1 MIFAKTILKTADNSG
16 AKYVKCL
23 RILETKSSRGKKRY
37 ATVGDIILVS
47 VRICESQKKVKKGN
61 VFKAIV
67 VRTIRQV
74 KREMGWLFFNDNAV
88 VLLNKKML
96 PLGTR
101 VFGPIARD
109 IKLKKM
115 TKILLNASLIL

>member
-1 MIFAKTILKTADNSG
+1 MIFPKTILKTDDNSG

-23 RILETKSSRGKKRY
+23 RILETKSTKGKKKF
-37 ATVGDIILVS
+37 AVLGDIILIS
-47 VRICESQKKVKKGN
+47 VRRSKSDKKVKKGN

-67 VRTIRQV
+67 VRTIKSV
-74 KREMGWLFFNDNAV
+74 KRENGWVYFNDNAV

-101 VFGPIARD
+101 IFGPIGRD
-109 IKLKKM
+109 IRFRKM
-115 TKILLNASLIL
+115 TKILSNASLIL

>member
-23 RILETKSSRGKKRY
+23 RILETKSTRGKKKF
-37 ATVGDIILVS
+37 AILGDIILVS
-47 VRICESQKKVKKGN
+47 VRICKSDKKVRKGN

-67 VRTIRQV
+67 VRTVKSV
-74 KREMGWLFFNDNAV
+74 KRESGWVFFNDNAV

-101 VFGPIARD
+101 IFGPIGRD
-109 IKLKKM
+109 VRFRKM
-115 TKILLNASLIL
+115 TKILSSAYLIL